1 MEALESVVLM
11 PKQAKNNPVPRN
23 KAQNKESADR
33 DRAFAREA
41 KAIFARA
48 NDPKPT
54 ADDPRLSGGA

>member
-1 MEALESVVLM
+1 M

-23 KAQNKESADR
+23 KAQNKDSNER

-41 KAIFARA
+41 KAIVARL

-54 ADDPRLSGGA
+54 KDDPRLSGGA

>member
-1 MEALESVVLM
+1 M